1 MSQPSIQTN
10 PSVEKYLRY
19 GKGQSYIVINNHP
32 EQKGTAEQLS
42 MECSKVWVE
51 FNNVKLTHDEVREE
65 VLKLQNVLN
74 QINITIENMLRRIK
88 DPRTGKLLHMAA
100 VLIPLLR
107 AARHARSTRKVI
119 AVVGDLLG
127 DLLDISDLYPPIR
140 RARDLFVNTHNEFI
154 ILNKERDKLKR
165 QEERLFRRYNNMN
178 CPTE

>member
-107 AARHARSTRKVI
+107 ARGFIGRF
-119 AVVGDLLG
+119 
-127 DLLDISDLYPPIR
+127 IR
-140 RARDLFVNTHNEFI
+140 YF
-154 ILNKERDKLKR
+154 
-165 QEERLFRRYNNMN
+165 
-178 CPTE
+178 